1 MKATRAAG
9 NARAKTGTLRSVRA
23 LSGYVRSIDG
33 ERFVFSMI
41 ANNFQAPTSAVD
53 TVVDQA
59 VAQLASFT
67 RKR

>member
-1 MKATRAAG
+1 
-9 NARAKTGTLRSVRA
+9 
-23 LSGYVRSIDG
+23 
-33 ERFVFSMI
+33 MI